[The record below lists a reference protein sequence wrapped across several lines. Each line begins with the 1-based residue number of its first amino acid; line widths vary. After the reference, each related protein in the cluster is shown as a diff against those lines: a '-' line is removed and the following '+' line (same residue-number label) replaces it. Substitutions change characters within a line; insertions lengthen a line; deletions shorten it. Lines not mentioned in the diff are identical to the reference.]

1 MSRRILP
8 AMFLLLTVCGCSKEP
23 APGAAQKPQSQRE
36 KDSVLAQSKIPGAS
50 GVGKAMTVADSAGNR
65 VHVQDSVAT
74 SE

>member
-1 MSRRILP
+1 MYRRLMTV
-8 AMFLLLTVCGCSKEP
+8 AVLLGLAACTKERD
-23 APGAAQKPQSQRE
+23 PGAEKVQSQRE
-36 KDSVLAQSKIPGAS
+36 RDSVLGQSRIPGAT